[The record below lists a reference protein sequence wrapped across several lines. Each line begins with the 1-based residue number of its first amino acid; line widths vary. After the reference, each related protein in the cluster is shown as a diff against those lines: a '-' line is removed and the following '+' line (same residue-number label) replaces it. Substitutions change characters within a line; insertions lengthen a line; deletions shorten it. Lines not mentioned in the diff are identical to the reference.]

1 MDCVPPIERF
11 VCWRSGFQSGYGD
24 SELLAGASE
33 RTRCHGRRQERRMPK
48 EKESSSTTRAVALHS
63 SLLSCTAGRIPSCSE
78 RPWATDASWEP
89 SLQNALASKLVAE
102 FIATFALVFIGAGA
116 AAVRCSW
123 WTRTAWLRGCDSRGR
138 GAAQVFCSA
147 ASRKNPPHRVAG
159 ADNASGVGEPS
170 RRISTGDAGG
180 GLYPSP

>member
-1 MDCVPPIERF
+1 
-11 VCWRSGFQSGYGD
+11 
-24 SELLAGASE
+24 
-33 RTRCHGRRQERRMPK
+33 MPK

-63 SLLSCTAGRIPSCSE
+63 SLLSCTAGR
-78 RPWATDASWEP
+78 RATDASWEP

-138 GAAQVFCSA
+138 SAAQVFCSA
-147 ASRKNPPHRVAG
+147 ASRKNPLHRVAR
-159 ADNASGVGEPS
+159 ADNASGVGRVLVKGEEHQRRGSHMEP
-170 RRISTGDAGG
+170 RRRAAI
-180 GLYPSP
+180 